1 MKQKN
6 KHQQAYKAKPK
17 LGELL
22 SSTANRRGAAGKL
35 PIE

>member
-1 MKQKN
+1 MQQKI

-17 LGELL
+17 LEELL
-22 SSTANRRGAAGKL
+22 SSTANRRGAGGKL